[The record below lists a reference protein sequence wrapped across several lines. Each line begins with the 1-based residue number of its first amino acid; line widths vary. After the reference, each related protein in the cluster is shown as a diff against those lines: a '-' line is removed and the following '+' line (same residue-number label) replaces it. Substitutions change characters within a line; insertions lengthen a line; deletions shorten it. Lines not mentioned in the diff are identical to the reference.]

1 MNSNLWLFL
10 SVIMVGVNIIGM
22 TTDTGNVSAVAQGSL
37 GLPALQ
43 GAQAI
48 WLTSFAGQRSSSGGL
63 LGSSVRPSSVAVEG
77 AMLHLVER
85 DPNTNVT
92 AVSEQTYTVTE
103 NWGVAGVG
111 ENDDPYSYVIVSPA
125 LVKAYPAGTL
135 VVTSEFVEMNGLRRL
150 SLVKPRGDILGVR
163 IPVLSPLISGV
174 KGGYEKVDSVWTTAK
189 RMITLDYAMFN
200 IGVAPMTFLQLAMQ
214 AVQYALGVRLGIL
227 IISLVRGA

>member
-22 TTDTGNVSAVAQGSL
+22 TTDTGNVSVVAQGSL

-43 GAQAI
+43 GTQEL
-48 WLTSFAGQRSSSGGL
+48 WLTSFVGRRGPDGSVRR
-63 LGSSVRPSSVAVEG
+63 SSVRPSPVAVEG

-85 DPNTNVT
+85 DPNTNATV
-92 AVSEQTYTVTE
+92 VSEQTYTVTE
-103 NWGVAGVG
+103 SPRLFEVNG
-111 ENDDPYSYVIVSPA
+111 DPYSFVRISPA
-125 LVKAYPAGTL
+125 LVRSYPAGLL
-135 VVTSEFVEMNGLRRL
+135 VVTSTFAEMNGLRRL
-150 SLVKPRGDILGVR
+150 SLVKPRGNVLGVR

-227 IISLVRGA
+227 ILSLVRGV

>member
-10 SVIMVGVNIIGM
+10 SVIMVGVNVIGM
-22 TTDTGNVSAVAQGSL
+22 TTDTGNASAVAQGSL
-37 GLPALQ
+37 GRPALQ
-43 GAQAI
+43 GTPTI
-48 WLTSFAGQRSSSGGL
+48 YLTSFAGRRASDGSL
-63 LGSSVRPSSVAVEG
+63 IASSVRSSPVAVEG
-77 AMLHLVER
+77 ARLHLVER
-85 DPNTNVT
+85 DPNTNAT

-103 NWGVAGVG
+103 TRGVVAI
-111 ENDDPYSYVIVSPA
+111 DDEPYSWVTVSPMLA
-125 LVKAYPAGTL
+125 RAYPAGSL
-135 VVTSEFVEMNGLRRL
+135 VVTAAFAEMNGLRRL

-214 AVQYALGVRLGIL
+214 ALQYALGVRLGIL